1 VIARVAPFGWVTG
14 FGGGNGNL
22 DGSGTYRYINEYRIV
37 LEIGLVASVFGA
49 AQDLNHHETEE

>member
-1 VIARVAPFGWVTG
+1 MIAPVAPFGWVTG
-14 FGGGNGNL
+14 LGGGNGNL
-22 DGSGTYRYINEYRIV
+22 DGGGTHRYINEDGIV